1 MKPEIELNSY
11 TRTKRKNVM
20 KKLLALSLVI
30 VAVTMFAGQTKQE
43 SHKEFVM
50 DKVEK
55 SDQEWETCLTPEE
68 YQILREK
75 GTELAFTGEYYKH
88 KEKGTYLCAGC
99 GNDLFSSDTK
109 YDSGSGWPAFFDAL
123 DNNKII
129 LLMDVYTTI
138 EWKHLIILQHV

>member
-1 MKPEIELNSY
+1 MKPQIELNSY

-55 SDQEWETCLTPEE
+55 AIRNGKLVSHRKN
-68 YQILREK
+68 IK
-75 GTELAFTGEYYKH
+75 
-88 KEKGTYLCAGC
+88 
-99 GNDLFSSDTK
+99 S
-109 YDSGSGWPAFFDAL
+109 
-123 DNNKII
+123 
-129 LLMDVYTTI
+129 
-138 EWKHLIILQHV
+138 